1 MPAATFGRV
10 CFPVWARP
18 TRWVGAKP
26 DDQRDAKRRIREQYL
41 QTPASRPEAVPPA
54 KKKERPKALSLLLV
68 PASRL
73 ELLRLVATTP
83 SRWRV
88 YQFHHAGLSRNFQP
102 NPDGA
107 CRQRDGS
114 AGVAGAAGV
123 CGAGAGAVALAA
135 AGLRSSTER
144 LSCTILI
151 SMTRLVT
158 MKPAASQ

>member
-10 CFPVWARP
+10 CFPVRERP
-18 TRWVGAKP
+18 IRWVGAKT
-26 DDQRDAKRRIREQYL
+26 DGQRDAKRRIREQYL

-88 YQFHHAGLSRNFQP
+88 YQFHHAGNEEIQVSPKARMRSMTGFAGTTSSLGPEREPEPVRRGWAAPGQGPWARQP
-102 NPDGA
+102 YCPWSSPA
-107 CRQRDGS
+107 RSGS
-114 AGVAGAAGV
+114 AG
-123 CGAGAGAVALAA
+123 
-135 AGLRSSTER
+135 
-144 LSCTILI
+144 
-151 SMTRLVT
+151 
-158 MKPAASQ
+158 